1 MSLDLEGNMVIDTG
15 SLIELVNESKSG
27 AYLRDAL
34 ENGSVK
40 AWTGEL
46 NIGEIRYL
54 ICRRRGWTQSL
65 RIAQDII
72 DSQFF
77 EDLSFG
83 RIYRERRLHEMFDIL
98 SIVDCV
104 TLSAGE
110 TMQLP
115 VLFSTHEV
123 ELDKEIKKK
132 SFKTNNNFSKIFWSQ
147 WRLMIKISSIRKA
160 IFPSILF
167 GLWLLR

>member
-15 SLIELVNESKSG
+15 SLIELVNGSKSG

-77 EDLSFG
+77 EIFPSGEFIENAAYMKCS
-83 RIYRERRLHEMFDIL
+83 RSL

-132 SFKTNNNFSKIFWSQ
+132 SFKTKI
-147 WRLMIKISSIRKA
+147 
-160 IFPSILF
+160 IFLEDILESMEVNDKD
-167 GLWLLR
+167 